1 MRALVLVAE
10 RQKFSK
16 GEQFNGGKHIITF
29 MDDCCVQ
36 ITGQGEDADVND
48 VEYAMHDSYT
58 SDGVITFTEDCT
70 CMLVSFPNLGRA
82 INGGLERILQSGQ
95 FDFSVL
101 KVSQRSMIIDDGIFE
116 YSY

>member
-16 GEQFNGGKHIITF
+16 GEQFSCGKHIITF

-36 ITGQGEDADVND
+36 VTGQGEGADVNE
-48 VEYAMHDSYT
+48 VEYAMYDSYT
-58 SDGVITFTEDCT
+58 GDGVITFTDDCS

-101 KVSQRSMIIDDGIFE
+101 KVSQRSMGIDDGI
-116 YSY
+116 